1 MLSYMNN
8 PLFKSSL
15 FATPESFE
23 DLQNMIEQY
32 SGQEK
37 SFAYTISMLTI
48 NLCHK
53 LVEKEI
59 NNETN

>member
-1 MLSYMNN
+1 MNN

-23 DLQNMIEQY
+23 DLQNSIEQY

-53 LVEKEI
+53 LVEQEM

>member
-1 MLSYMNN
+1 MKN
-8 PLFKSSL
+8 PLFQSSL

-23 DLQNMIEQY
+23 DLQNSIEQY

-37 SFAYTISMLTI
+37 SFAYTIAMLTM

-53 LVEKEI
+53 LVEKELK
-59 NNETN
+59 NELQ

>member
-1 MLSYMNN
+1 MKN
-8 PLFKSSL
+8 PLFQSSL

-23 DLQNMIEQY
+23 ELQNSIEQY

-37 SFAYTISMLTI
+37 SFAYLISMLTL

-53 LVEKEI
+53 LVEDKIQELK
-59 NNETN
+59 NE